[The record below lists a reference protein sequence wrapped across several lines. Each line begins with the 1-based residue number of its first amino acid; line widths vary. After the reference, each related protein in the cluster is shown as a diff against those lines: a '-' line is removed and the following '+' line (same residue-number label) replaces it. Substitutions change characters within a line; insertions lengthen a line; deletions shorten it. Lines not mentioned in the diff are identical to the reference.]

1 MDKAGRRVCVVLV
14 ELIAIDR
21 WWWLLCGERL
31 GWFGFHGHC
40 VHGGAESHPGIFR
53 KRNIYRHHRATRNN
67 RAVLLRRK
75 TQALPNNIISY

>member
-40 VHGGAESHPGIFR
+40 VHGARGTGQRCREPRNLPKYEIFTV
-53 KRNIYRHHRATRNN
+53 HHRATR
-67 RAVLLRRK
+67 VLLRRK
-75 TQALPNNIISY
+75 KTGPSE